1 MSYFC
6 LIVSSHYCMIVLMDV
21 SSIKLIWG
29 AIDASLSYC
38 TLVVSSCWVAK
49 SSYCNLMMV
58 SSYLVFCFWSYKIC
72 QAEVATLDSR
82 VWIISRSGTCS
93 YEKSLRDLSSRLFTY
108 WRVDVSWFWRS
119 LFCLVRCWIACS
131 LAKMSCSS
139 RWTSLSII

>member
-6 LIVSSHYCMIVLMDV
+6 LIVSSHCCMIWLMDV

-38 TLVVSSCWVAK
+38 TLVVSSCWVAN

-58 SSYLVFCFWSYKIC
+58 SSYLVFCFWSYRIC
-72 QAEVATLDSR
+72 QAEVATLDSS

-93 YEKSLRDLSSRLFTY
+93 YEKSFRDRSSSRFTS
-108 WRVDVSWFWRS
+108 WRVDASWFWSS
-119 LFCLVRCWIACS
+119 LFSLVRWWIVCS
-131 LAKMSCSS
+131 LAMMSCYS